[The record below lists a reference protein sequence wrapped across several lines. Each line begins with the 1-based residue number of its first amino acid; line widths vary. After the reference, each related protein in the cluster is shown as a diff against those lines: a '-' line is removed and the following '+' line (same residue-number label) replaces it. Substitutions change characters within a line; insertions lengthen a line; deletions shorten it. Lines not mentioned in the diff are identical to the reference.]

1 MGLFGIFKRR
11 RRPMTEDDRRALLLK
26 NGRLTD
32 GKIIDTETDSD
43 GCEVVYFVYSISGA
57 DFEASEKLTKA
68 QMEDPISY
76 APGAKIEVLR
86 RACDRPPRCA
96 IGDGLIAIVTDVGE
110 AYPELPHF
118 ALEDVAGLADFVLAF
133 AGLAAQ

>member
-1 MGLFGIFKRR
+1 
-11 RRPMTEDDRRALLLK
+11 MTEDDRRALLLK

-76 APGAKIEVLR
+76 APGAKIGVR
-86 RACDRPPRCA
+86 YDTKNHGNA
-96 IGDGLIAIVTDVGE
+96 IIV
-110 AYPELPHF
+110 
-118 ALEDVAGLADFVLAF
+118 
-133 AGLAAQ
+133 